1 MAGGLVGERRTHRV
15 VATSPKAE
23 ILTNHNR
30 PNKAIRETLEQAL
43 TADPVECGIVLSGGS
58 AVLRNR
64 DRFITGDAD
73 VRIAQDPL
81 SCVIHGIAH
90 QLNQLRTSDWYRFG
104 SGCGEAISRVSNLSL
119 TLAADVLANGSFR
132 YRLRPSQLDSP
143 LPPLYAGR

>member
-81 SCVIHGIAH
+81 SRVIHGIAH
-90 QLNQLRTSDWYRFG
+90 QLNQLRTSHWYRFG
-104 SGCGEAISRVSNLSL
+104 SGC
-119 TLAADVLANGSFR
+119 
-132 YRLRPSQLDSP
+132 
-143 LPPLYAGR
+143 